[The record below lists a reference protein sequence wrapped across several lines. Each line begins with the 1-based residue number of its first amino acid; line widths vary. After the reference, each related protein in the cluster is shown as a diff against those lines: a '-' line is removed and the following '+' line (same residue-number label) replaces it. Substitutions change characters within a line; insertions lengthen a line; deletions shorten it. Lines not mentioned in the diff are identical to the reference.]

1 MLVGIDEWRAG
12 IAFCRYGFLTRVS
25 VNFPG
30 GNFLSSV
37 YCLAYLYVFIWL
49 SVLTLPL
56 SVLVTSSLSFLSD
69 VFGTNL
75 VALQDP
81 ILIFINITL
90 YTQVTACFAISH
102 SLCSF
107 RDFITISQKCPVFC
121 KRVVGQAQRITHF
134 AFVMTYLACVSFED
148 VFSLNF
154 LLLLAGDIETNPGPH
169 TDNCLKFFHWNLYSL
184 CARDN
189 IKISLIEAYNSIHR
203 FALLRFPSPC

>member
-1 MLVGIDEWRAG
+1 MPVGIDEWRAG

-37 YCLAYLYVFIWL
+37 YCPAYLYVFIWL

-154 LLLLAGDIETNPGPH
+154 LLLLAGDIETNPGPQGPFPLH
-169 TDNCLKFFHWNLYSL
+169 SQ
-184 CARDN
+184 
-189 IKISLIEAYNSIHR
+189 
-203 FALLRFPSPC
+203 FANRMRSFA